1 MLQRGDKTITEKHK
15 VDTLKG
21 KMVFFITGNIHKF
34 NEVRSLLSNYGIAV
48 GMLKIKGMELQSDDI
63 TEIAAASAIEAFK
76 QCHLPL
82 IVEDAG
88 LFIETLKGFP
98 GPYSAYVYKT
108 LGNAGILKLL
118 TNVKNRKAVFKS
130 AIVYCDNA
138 EDKIIFFEGQV
149 IGNISNGE
157 KKQSAKSAF
166 GFDPIFM
173 PQADNRTFAQMSLSE
188 KNVFSHRA
196 MSVRKFAEWYS
207 AKR

>member
-21 KMVFFITGNIHKF
+21 KVVFFITGNIHKF
-34 NEVRSLLSNYGIAV
+34 NEVRSLLSTYGIAV

-88 LFIETLKGFP
+88 LFIEKLKGFP

-138 EDKIIFFEGQV
+138 EDKIICFEGQV
-149 IGNISNGE
+149 IGKISNGE

>member
-15 VDTLKG
+15 VATLKG

-34 NEVRSLLSNYGIAV
+34 NEVSSLLSNYGIAV

-63 TEIAAASAIEAFK
+63 TEIAGASAIEAFK

-130 AIVYCDNA
+130 AIVYCDNV
-138 EDKIIFFEGQV
+138 EDKIICFEGQV
-149 IGNISNGE
+149 IGKISNGE
-157 KKQSAKSAF
+157 KKQNAKSAF

-173 PQADNRTFAQMSLSE
+173 PQAGNRTFAQMSLSE